1 MLKYV
6 NKPLRYS
13 QKHNLSKI
21 ISSLN
26 NPPSKQPQALKY
38 SHKPVNSFSPLNKSR
53 NATSQKS
60 NQTASYINNT
70 SPSFQQFHIIND
82 LSNKKKAKEALQLN
96 INELNHKIELGKLTL
111 EKYKQCNI
119 KNGEENLEM
128 EFKQDDILHERI
140 HLSGIVPRI
149 RVNINDIREE
159 ISKIEKETKMF
170 EILRIQMAQD
180 KMFMENDLEEMNK
193 KVKETTIENS
203 NVKHEVNVMKR
214 KIKEMKI
221 AISQNNK
228 KNNFIQD
235 ITNLIMKG

>member
-13 QKHNLSKI
+13 QKHNLSKL

-26 NPPSKQPQALKY
+26 NPNTTNQPQKTM
-38 SHKPVNSFSPLNKSR
+38 SSFSPSNKSR
-53 NATSQKS
+53 NTNSHKS
-60 NQTASYINNT
+60 NKTSSYINNT
-70 SPSFQQFHIIND
+70 SPSFQQFHIINE
-82 LSNKKKAKEALQLN
+82 LSNKKKAKETLQLN
-96 INELNHKIELGKLTL
+96 INELNHKIELGKSTL

-140 HLSGIVPRI
+140 HLSGVVPRI
-149 RVNINDIREE
+149 RVHINDIRDE
-159 ISKIEKETKMF
+159 ISKIEKETKMY
-170 EILRIQMAQD
+170 EILKIQMMQE
-180 KMFMENDLEEMNK
+180 KMFMESDFEEINK
-193 KVKETTIENS
+193 KVKEMTIENS
-203 NVKHEVNVMKR
+203 NIKHEVNVMKR
-214 KIKEMKI
+214 KIKEIKI
-221 AISQNNK
+221 VISQKSK

>member
-13 QKHNLSKI
+13 QKHNLSKL

-26 NPPSKQPQALKY
+26 NPNTANQTQ
-38 SHKPVNSFSPLNKSR
+38 NTMTSFSPPNKSR
-53 NATSQKS
+53 NTNSYKS
-60 NQTASYINNT
+60 NKTSSYINNT
-70 SPSFQQFHIIND
+70 SPSFQQFHIINE
-82 LSNKKKAKEALQLN
+82 LSNKKKAKETLQLN
-96 INELNHKIELGKLTL
+96 INELNHKIELGKSTL

-140 HLSGIVPRI
+140 HLSGVVPRI
-149 RVNINDIREE
+149 RVHINDIRDE
-159 ISKIEKETKMF
+159 ISKIEKETKMY
-170 EILRIQMAQD
+170 EILKIQMMQD
-180 KMFMENDLEEMNK
+180 KIFMENDFEEINK
-193 KVKETTIENS
+193 KVKEMTIENS
-203 NVKHEVNVMKR
+203 NIKHEVNVMKR

-221 AISQNNK
+221 VISQKSK